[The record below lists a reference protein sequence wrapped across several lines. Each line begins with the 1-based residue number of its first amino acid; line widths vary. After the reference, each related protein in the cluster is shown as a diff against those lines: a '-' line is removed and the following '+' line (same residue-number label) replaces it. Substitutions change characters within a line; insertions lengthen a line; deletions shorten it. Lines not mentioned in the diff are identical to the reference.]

1 MLKQYFGYPGLI
13 KYIVKMTFT
22 CFCSFNVA
30 TSTFKMTFTEEQI
43 SCDITYMWNLKKNG
57 TSELI
62 YKNRN
67 RVTHVKNSL
76 MMTNGERGGW
86 INWKTGTGT
95 GTDRYTLL
103 YIK

>member
-43 SCDITYMWNLKKNG
+43 SCDITYMWNL
-57 TSELI
+57 
-62 YKNRN
+62 
-67 RVTHVKNSL
+67 
-76 MMTNGERGGW
+76 
-86 INWKTGTGT
+86 
-95 GTDRYTLL
+95 
-103 YIK
+103 

>member
-43 SCDITYMWNLKKNG
+43 SCDITYMWNLKKMVQVN
-57 TSELI
+57 LFI
-62 YKNRN
+62 
-67 RVTHVKNSL
+67 
-76 MMTNGERGGW
+76 
-86 INWKTGTGT
+86 KTE
-95 GTDRYTLL
+95 
-103 YIK
+103 IESHM